1 MLKDWKSYK
10 KYLVKLLRTGGI
22 GLFLFVQRSAWSLYK
37 KIDRSSYPVYFGR
50 FFSFI
55 KDAWNKDAVIATD
68 WLVYVTSDGL
78 DVDFRGW
85 SDGDIDNSSIY
96 IFGGL
101 TGDDE
106 KPERLNDL
114 WELQI
119 NLIHNHD

>member
-1 MLKDWKSYK
+1 M
-10 KYLVKLLRTGGI
+10 
-22 GLFLFVQRSAWSLYK
+22 
-37 KIDRSSYPVYFGR
+37 
-50 FFSFI
+50 
-55 KDAWNKDAVIATD
+55 
-68 WLVYVTSDGL
+68 

-101 TGDDE
+101 TGDDK